1 MFTHHVGQRA
11 TMNPLSN
18 EFLYLAYI
26 AVLVAGV
33 AIAEVRHCAR
43 RISGRAGPPRTEAD
57 MSVMHAEFI
66 VITGI
71 NLGIGQITFQYMPEY
86 IQKLA
91 FLLVMIETFA
101 WAFLIYRDDWFSRK
115 LIRLMGASFR

>member
-1 MFTHHVGQRA
+1 
-11 TMNPLSN
+11 MNPLSN
-18 EFLYLAYI
+18 EFLYLAYV

-33 AIAEVRHCAR
+33 TIAELRHCAK
-43 RISGRAGPPRTEAD
+43 RISGRAAPPRTEAD
-57 MSVMHAEFI
+57 LSVMHAEFI

-71 NLGIGQITFQYMPEY
+71 NLGVGQITFQYMPEY

-91 FLLVMIETFA
+91 FLLVVIETFA

-115 LIRLMGASFR
+115 LIRLMGASFK